1 MHQQL
6 SFIPTYAFVNDFIF
20 KFSVSYDKDFICAA
34 TSDPS
39 NVNRLG
45 TNEVEGLERLFLI
58 DIKKKST
65 KLIIEV
71 PVFVSIL
78 KLVYPSFVICGHFDG
93 NVTVWS
99 LENEGEFGFA
109 GSNRVNL
116 KGHTADVLSLDVN
129 QVSDF

>member
-1 MHQQL
+1 M
-6 SFIPTYAFVNDFIF
+6 
-20 KFSVSYDKDFICAA
+20 
-34 TSDPS
+34 
-39 NVNRLG
+39 NRLG

-93 NVTVWS
+93 CVTVWS

-116 KGHTADVLSLDVN
+116 KGHTADVLALDVS
-129 QVSDF
+129 QVSVI